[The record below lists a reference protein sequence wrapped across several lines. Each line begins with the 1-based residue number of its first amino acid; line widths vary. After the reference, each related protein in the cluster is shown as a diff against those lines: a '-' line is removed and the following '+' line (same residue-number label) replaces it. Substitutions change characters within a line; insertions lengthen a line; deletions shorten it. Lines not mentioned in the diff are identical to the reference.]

1 MTSKYERTIIQ
12 LVDTI
17 GRVDE
22 NVKNLKEEALPAINQ
37 HLCTING
44 RCAEHS
50 KVITQLTERSGD
62 HTEDIKELKE
72 AAKNM
77 AILNILKK
85 KWFWAVVIV
94 IILIALG
101 GTGVIDV
108 QTLLLQ
114 LLQ

>member
-1 MTSKYERTIIQ
+1 MTSKYEKTIIQ

-17 GRVDE
+17 GRVDQ
-22 NVKNLKEEALPAINQ
+22 NVKNLKEEAIPAINQ

-72 AAKNM
+72 VTKNM

-85 KWFWAVVIV
+85 KWLWVIFV
-94 IILIALG
+94 IIVLSILGLG
-101 GTGVIDV
+101 GAINV
-108 QTLLLQ
+108 QELLVKILG
-114 LLQ
+114 